1 MNYRMIA
8 QILGKV
14 LCTIAAVLLLPA
26 LVCLIYRESP
36 FPFLIVTLIMSV
48 CGAALLRFKPRT
60 TKIYAAEGFA
70 VVGLSWVL
78 LSLFGA
84 LPFVISGNIPNY
96 VDAVFETVSGF
107 TTTGAS
113 NVPDIEA
120 LTRGATFWRSLT
132 HFLGGMGVLVFI
144 MAVLPMS
151 GSRSIHIMRAE
162 VPGPIVGKL
171 VPSARKT
178 AILLYAIYIAL
189 TVLEAILLIC
199 GGMSVFDSLIHAFG
213 TAGTGGFSCRSLS
226 IGYYDSAYFDTVITV
241 FMIIFGVNF
250 NLYYM
255 ILLGKGLDAL
265 KSEELRWFLGIV
277 LFSGVTIALNL
288 GTTYGGF
295 FGNLRYS
302 FFQVASIISTTGYG
316 TADFSLWPT
325 YSKLVLVT
333 LMFVGAS
340 AGSTGGGLKVSRVI
354 IVAKAIRLELRRQL
368 KPHSVNIERL
378 EGKPISE
385 ATIHS
390 TLVFFACYFFLLF
403 AGTAVVATDGFD
415 LLSTATGVVSCLSNI
430 GPGLDMVGPAGSFV
444 AFSSL
449 SKIVFSLCMLL
460 GRLEIFPILM
470 LFSPKLWRNR

>member
-36 FPFLIVTLIMSV
+36 FPFLIVAVLMGA
-48 CGAALLRFKPRT
+48 CGAGLLLFRPKL
-60 TKIYAAEGFA
+60 TKIYAPEGF
-70 VVGLSWVL
+70 VIVGLSWIL

-84 LPFVISGNIPNY
+84 LPFVLSGDIPNY
-96 VDAVFETVSGF
+96 IDAVFETVSGF

-113 NVPDIEA
+113 NLPDVEA
-120 LTRGATFWRSLT
+120 LSRGAIFWRSFT

-178 AILLYAIYIAL
+178 AILLYAIYIAM
-189 TVLEAILLIC
+189 TVLEAILLLC
-199 GGMSVFDSLIHAFG
+199 GGMSLFDALVHAFG
-213 TAGTGGFSCRSLS
+213 TAGTGGFSSRALS
-226 IGYYDSAYFDTVITV
+226 IGYYDSAYIDTVITV
-241 FMIIFGVNF
+241 FMILFGINF

-255 ILLGKGLDAL
+255 ILLGKGLEAL

-277 LFSGVTIALNL
+277 LFSAVTIALNL
-288 GTTYGGF
+288 GDTYGGF
-295 FGNLRYS
+295 FRNLRYS
-302 FFQVASIISTTGYG
+302 FFQVGSIISTTGYG

-325 YSKLVLVT
+325 YSRFLLVA
-333 LMFVGAS
+333 LMFLGAC
-340 AGSTGGGLKVSRVI
+340 AGSTGGGMKVSRII
-354 IVAKAIRLELRRQL
+354 IVGKAIRLELRRQL
-368 KPHSVNIERL
+368 RPHSVSIERL
-378 EGKPISE
+378 EGKPITE
-385 ATIHS
+385 TTIHS
-390 TLVFFACYFFLLF
+390 TLVFFSCYFFLLTL
-403 AGTAVVATDGFD
+403 GTALVSLDGFD
-415 LLSTATGVVSCLSNI
+415 ITSTFTGVVACFSNI
-430 GPGLDMVGPAGSFV
+430 GPGLDMVGPMGSYV
-444 AFSSL
+444 LFSPL
-449 SKIVFSLCMLL
+449 SKVVLSLCMLL

-470 LFSPKLWRNR
+470 LFSPTTWKK